1 MLELPA
7 TPQQVLEHVIVP
19 GLALLPKQMDSRRAR
34 ILVLTIMM
42 QESALKY
49 RAQVLN
55 GGGKGPARG
64 LAQFERGGGV
74 KGVLEHPASAK
85 LAEQVCKARG
95 IVADRATVWAAMETD
110 DLLSAAFSRLLL
122 YTDPAPLPADDDAES
137 AWRYYL
143 RVWRPG
149 AAKRDYDGLH
159 AKFLRNHAK
168 ARAAA

>member
-1 MLELPA
+1 MLLAEVNAGIIDKTFP
-7 TPQQVLEHVIVP
+7 
-19 GLALLPKQMDSRRAR
+19 ALLPASMLNRRAR
-34 ILVLTIMM
+34 VMLLAIGL
-42 QESALKY
+42 QES
-49 RAQVLN
+49 RFEDRHQVLA

-64 LAQFERGGGV
+64 FWQFERGGGV

-95 IVADRATVWAAMETD
+95 IVADRATAWAALEFD
-110 DLLSAAFSRLLL
+110 DLLAAAFARLLL
-122 YTDPAPLPADDDAES
+122 LTDPAALPAEDDAES